1 MNNKIECRYKSFFPG
16 ILCRLRVPFKEK
28 LSLDE
33 RKEIVLSLGSKECN
47 VPSRYEEVHETI
59 SNIIYNGG
67 LISSRDVMLTT
78 FPNGMSCVEIILKF
92 YTLGKFRDFVE
103 KNKLVAKEF

>member
-47 VPSRYEEVHETI
+47 VPPRYEKVHNTMN
-59 SNIIYNGG
+59 NIIYQGG
-67 LISSRDVMLTT
+67 SIFSRDVMLTT
-78 FPNGMSCVEIILKF
+78 FPDKTSSVEIILKF
-92 YTLGKFRDFVE
+92 YSLAKFRDFVE
-103 KNKLVAKEF
+103 RNKLVAKEF